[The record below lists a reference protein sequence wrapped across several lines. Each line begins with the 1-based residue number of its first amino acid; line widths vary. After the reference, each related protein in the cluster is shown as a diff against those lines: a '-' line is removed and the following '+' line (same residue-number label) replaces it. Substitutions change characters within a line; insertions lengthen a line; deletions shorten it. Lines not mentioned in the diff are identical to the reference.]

1 MAKVTIIGAGQTGA
15 TTAHWLAERQIAD
28 LVLVDI
34 VEGMP
39 QGKALDLLEAMPII
53 GSDAKVIGTNNY
65 ADTAGSDIVVIT
77 AGLPRKPGMSRDDL
91 LAANSQI
98 VRQAVERSLQAS
110 PEAILI
116 VLTNPLDAMTY
127 LAKEVSGLPRNRVI
141 GQAGILDSARM
152 RAFVAMEL
160 GVSVQN
166 VHCYVLGGHGDDMVP
181 LTRHS
186 NVAGVPLNKIL
197 PPERLE
203 AIVART
209 RKGGGEIVGLLKTGS
224 AFYAPSAALA
234 QMVEAILLDR
244 HLIVPASAYLEGEY
258 GQEGIY
264 FGVPVQLGRSGMEKI
279 IEYELDEQ
287 EQAALERSADHVR
300 QVIASLPR

>member
-1 MAKVTIIGAGQTGA
+1 M
-15 TTAHWLAERQIAD
+15 
-28 LVLVDI
+28 
-34 VEGMP
+34 
-39 QGKALDLLEAMPII
+39 
-53 GSDAKVIGTNNY
+53 
-65 ADTAGSDIVVIT
+65 
-77 AGLPRKPGMSRDDL
+77 
-91 LAANSQI
+91 
-98 VRQAVERSLQAS
+98 
-110 PEAILI
+110 
-116 VLTNPLDAMTY
+116 
-127 LAKEVSGLPRNRVI
+127 
-141 GQAGILDSARM
+141 
-152 RAFVAMEL
+152 
-160 GVSVQN
+160 
-166 VHCYVLGGHGDDMVP
+166 
-181 LTRHS
+181 
-186 NVAGVPLNKIL
+186 
-197 PPERLE
+197 
-203 AIVART
+203 ART